1 MTKVYVGNLPAAVSE
16 EELEKKFGSFG
27 KIISIDIKVP
37 PRPPAFA
44 FLQFEVEA
52 EAQAAVDALHD
63 KEFGEEG
70 SGKMKVEF
78 SVSKGPRESG
88 GERGDRR
95 GRSDFRVIVSGMPR
109 DISWQDLKDFCRQVG
124 EVVYADVDRMGAGIA
139 EFSRGDAMER
149 CVHRLDDT
157 EIRCRGRATGNYV
170 RVRYERREAPRRD
183 DRRDD
188 RRGGG
193 GRRDD
198 YDDYDDRRGDDDR
211 RGGGGGG
218 RDRDDYDDRR
228 GGGDDRGDERRRD
241 VDDRD
246 DIAARRD

>member
-88 GERGDRR
+88 GERGEGGGRR

-109 DISWQDLKDFCRQVG
+109 DISWQDRVLRRSRRKRGKKPRFTSN
-124 EVVYADVDRMGAGIA
+124 GATA
-139 EFSRGDAMER
+139 AA
-149 CVHRLDDT
+149 
-157 EIRCRGRATGNYV
+157 RA
-170 RVRYERREAPRRD
+170 ASK
-183 DRRDD
+183 
-188 RRGGG
+188 
-193 GRRDD
+193 
-198 YDDYDDRRGDDDR
+198 
-211 RGGGGGG
+211 
-218 RDRDDYDDRR
+218 
-228 GGGDDRGDERRRD
+228 
-241 VDDRD
+241 
-246 DIAARRD
+246 ARRDAEDAAAATAAAIKKAADAIPKYTSSGRRTGECFFFLSSSYD